1 MRFNIVES
9 TDLVNHEKVS
19 SCMNRN
25 LTVCLS
31 VFQQASRQG
40 RKA

>member
-9 TDLVNHEKVS
+9 TDLVKKVS
-19 SCMNRN
+19 CCMNRN
-25 LTVCLS
+25 LTVYLS